1 LQIHNQEDIKAHIL
15 PAQTLAE
22 NLYSK
27 LFSQEHKKC
36 FCYGNICI
44 MKIMFLVKMIRYWF
58 VFYAV
63 FCSTS
68 LFAVEVKDLY
78 LAKVPVASQ
87 SKKDRG
93 FALKNAMQSVLV
105 KVGGEKTIF
114 QHPALKPSLNRYN
127 RFVTHYR
134 YERIA
139 NENYLVATFNQDK
152 INQLFVDAGL
162 PIWGSLRPQV
172 VLWLINEDGLMRQ
185 ILSESSLSPLAKQ
198 INLFSEQRG
207 LPVIIPLMDLTDAN
221 HLATSDIWGRFAEPI
236 YQASERYLAETII
249 TVRLSNS
256 SLLSSEALNEGCEL
270 ICQPKNVLDWS
281 FISSSNNEIKQEFSE
296 QYQGSDSQA
305 LLTEALN
312 DITDKIY
319 QSYALTTEFNNDI
332 QIDVANI
339 DSLNTYVQV
348 DRFLQAH
355 SSVLSVK
362 LIKASGSTRRFNL
375 TLLGSKQALLASL
388 KLNDALRQYIDPL
401 ALVDPEQVPI
411 FYWRKR

>member
-1 LQIHNQEDIKAHIL
+1 
-15 PAQTLAE
+15 
-22 NLYSK
+22 
-27 LFSQEHKKC
+27 
-36 FCYGNICI
+36 
-44 MKIMFLVKMIRYWF
+44 MKIVSLEKMIRYWF
-58 VFYAV
+58 VFYVV

-78 LAKVPVASQ
+78 LAKVTVASQ

-93 FALKNAMQSVLV
+93 YALKNAMQSVLV

-114 QHPALKPSLNRYN
+114 QHPAFKTSLKQYD

-139 NENYLVATFNQDK
+139 NENYLIATFNQNK

-172 VLWLINEDGLMRQ
+172 VLWLINEDGLIRQ
-185 ILSESSLSPLAKQ
+185 TISESSRSPLTEV
-198 INLFSEQRG
+198 INSFSEQRG
-207 LPVIIPLMDLTDAN
+207 LPVIIPLMDLTDASQ
-221 HLATSDIWGRFAEPI
+221 LATSDVWGRFAEPI
-236 YQASERYLAETII
+236 YLASERYLAETII
-249 TVRLSNS
+249 TIRLSNS
-256 SLLSSEALNEGCEL
+256 SLLSSDVLSENCEL
-270 ICQPKNVLDWS
+270 ICQPMKVLDWS

-296 QYQGSDSQA
+296 QYQGTNSQL
-305 LLTEALN
+305 LLTQALN

-319 QSYALTTEFNNDI
+319 QSYALTTEFNNEI

-339 DSLNTYVQV
+339 DSLNTYVEV
-348 DRFLQAH
+348 DQFLQTI
-355 SSVLSVK
+355 SSVQAVK
-362 LIKASGSTRRFNL
+362 LIKANGNTRRFEL
-375 TLLGSKQALLASL
+375 TLLGSKKALLASL

-411 FYWRKR
+411 FYWGKR